1 LTRSTSPGDEPGD
14 PPGDGGDSP
23 GDGGDSPGDDEASP
37 RSLIAD
43 PSSGPP
49 GGRTFSLE
57 GRPVPSL
64 YLMAWLLT
72 VGGLGTLVFVG
83 LAGPS
88 AGGPLVALVA
98 TVALGLGLASAAG
111 YQLVARA
118 DRHPDLYR
126 GPSPLILF
134 GLVLV
139 LSTFISVGLAQVGV
153 VDVDRPVGFLA
164 GLLAVAAT
172 YLVVI
177 WLFVVRGGALSWG
190 EMGWPVA
197 DHSVRRLLRDAGTAI
212 LVMLP
217 VTFGVLLWGG
227 LLAMLLGVTAP
238 ETLPHATNATEAL
251 ALVLAAAVVAPIGEE
266 AFFRGFA
273 LTAWW
278 RDLGSRSALIRSA
291 VFFAVVHILNIQVAP
306 DEAGRGLAQAILSFL
321 VILPLGLV
329 LGWLFQARGIVA
341 SVAGHVTYNGLLL
354 VLVAI
359 ATTSG
364 AGAGT

>member
-1 LTRSTSPGDEPGD
+1 LTQLLPPDD
-14 PPGDGGDSP
+14 PDGAAFD
-23 GDGGDSPGDDEASP
+23 DDEDAP
-37 RSLIAD
+37 RVVI
-43 PSSGPP
+43 PGPPEGPP
-49 GGRTFSLE
+49 GGRVFTLE

-64 YLMAWLLT
+64 YLLAWLLT
-72 VGGLGTLVFVG
+72 VGGLGALLFVAQ
-83 LAGPS
+83 AGPS
-88 AGGPLVALVA
+88 SGGSFVALVA
-98 TVALGLGLASAAG
+98 TVSLGLGLAAAAG

-118 DRHPDLYR
+118 DRHPDRYR

-139 LSTFISVGLAQVGV
+139 ASTLLSAGLAVVGLL
-153 VDVDRPVGFLA
+153 DIDHPVGFLA
-164 GLLAVAAT
+164 SLVAVAGT

-177 WLFVVRGGALSWG
+177 WLFVVRGGALRWAD
-190 EMGWPVA
+190 MGWPA
-197 DHSVRRLLRDAGTAI
+197 RGMPFRALLRDVGEAM

-217 VTFGVLLWGG
+217 VTIGVLVWAG

-238 ETLPHATNATEAL
+238 ETLPDATNGVEAL

-278 RDLGSRSALIRSA
+278 RDLGPRAALVRSAL
-291 VFFAVVHILNIQVAP
+291 FFAIVHILNIQVAP
-306 DEAGRGLAQAILSFL
+306 DEAGRGLAQALLSFL

-329 LGWLFQARGIVA
+329 LGWLFQRRGIVA
-341 SVAGHVTYNGLLL
+341 SITGHVTYNGILL

-359 ATTSG
+359 AAMSG
-364 AGAGT
+364 VTPEG